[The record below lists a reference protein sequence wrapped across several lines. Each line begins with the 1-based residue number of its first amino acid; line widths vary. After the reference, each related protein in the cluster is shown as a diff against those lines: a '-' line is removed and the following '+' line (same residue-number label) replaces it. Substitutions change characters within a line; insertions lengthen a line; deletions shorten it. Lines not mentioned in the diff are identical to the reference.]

1 MLGLVAFSKLLA
13 SDNSVD
19 TISLH
24 HLYIKFLEDE
34 MNDKDS
40 ENQECAKHL
49 LKNGFTKFV
58 SNRFGRLASL
68 SGNLHKMTDQ
78 VSTGRAKVL
87 RILARQALNCRT
99 GQPLL

>member
-1 MLGLVAFSKLLA
+1 MLLPGRKGQDGDLGAAPAAPECSLPFGSAGGQPGLEAYYRRSEPSCYQALGFLL
-13 SDNSVD
+13 
-19 TISLH
+19 L
-24 HLYIKFLEDE
+24 
-34 MNDKDS
+34 
-40 ENQECAKHL
+40 
-49 LKNGFTKFV
+49 
-58 SNRFGRLASL
+58 GRLASL